1 MKVPAGF
8 AADAQA
14 LGVGLDALAI
24 ERLERLGTELIDW
37 NQRINLT
44 AIDDADRIATHH
56 LLDSLSVAP
65 HIEGNRVA
73 DVGTG
78 GGFPGLP
85 LAIAQPGRSFTLIDS
100 VAKKLRFV
108 DHVVAVLGLDNVTT
122 LHARVE
128 QLAGTPFDCVVTRA
142 FAPLPRLCEWVR
154 PLCTPKTRVLAMKGH
169 WPPVEGSRD
178 SAEVPRGWRLESVTR
193 LHVPGLEAE
202 RHVLTLFRTS
212 LR

>member
-1 MKVPAGF
+1 MT
-8 AADAQA
+8 
-14 LGVGLDALAI
+14 LDALAL

-44 AIDDADRIATHH
+44 AIDDPARIETHH
-56 LLDSLSVAP
+56 LLDSLSIAP
-65 HIEGNRVA
+65 HVSGTRVA

-85 LAIAQPGRSFTLIDS
+85 LAIAQPGRAFTLIDS

-108 DHVVAVLGLDNVTT
+108 DHVAAALGLANVTT

-128 QLAGTPFDCVVTRA
+128 QLGEATFDCVVTRA

-154 PLCTPKTRVLAMKGH
+154 RCARPGPAC
-169 WPPVEGSRD
+169 SR
-178 SAEVPRGWRLESVTR
+178 
-193 LHVPGLEAE
+193 
-202 RHVLTLFRTS
+202 
-212 LR
+212 